1 MTYFLS
7 NLHYFLL
14 LISVIVFFHEL
25 GHFLVAKLCGVQ
37 VLRFSLGFGPR
48 LFSTTYGDTE
58 YQISLLPLGGYVKM
72 LGDTPG
78 ADIPDDLADQAFANK
93 SVGQRTAIVL
103 AGPTFNMVLALT
115 VYFVMGLGT
124 HQFGDT
130 KLGVVSANEPAYQA
144 GLRPGDR
151 VVAIGGTE
159 VHRWDELRQAIAAQP
174 KKSLQVTYERPTA
187 GGGSERRTVALVTQT
202 RREENEFNE
211 LETRG
216 KIGVSMQYLKPIVAV
231 VDPLSPAAVAGL
243 RTGDTV
249 LQVNQTPVEAWH
261 EVRSAVAATPLN
273 QKIVL
278 RVRRAAAPSGIVA
291 GATGTGAPGT
301 AVSAADAPG
310 SGPTEVLTLQPA
322 ALRTDLDSGLF
333 SAADTPWGYTGLAS
347 KDTLIASLD
356 ADSSAAQAGLLVGDR
371 VLHLTLRAAD
381 GTVSL
386 RPIGVWGIDLATFG
400 LSADSD
406 LSITVQRGSAVLSR
420 SFRLQQQQHKDAMQ
434 HTSTALVFG
443 AHNDPEVLGSYLF
456 ERRVGAVES
465 LQQALVQLG
474 DDMTLVARG
483 LGKMVRRTLPLT
495 NMGGPIML
503 FVIAEKSAKLGA
515 AYYFHTMA
523 MISVNIGIINL
534 LPIPVLDGGHLF
546 FFLIEA
552 ISRRPPSVRVRAVA
566 NTLGL
571 AMLLCLMVY
580 TLGNDVLRFVLQ

>member
-1 MTYFLS
+1 MIYVLS

-14 LISVIVFFHEL
+14 LISAIVFFHEL

-48 LFSTTYGDTE
+48 LFATTYGDTE

-72 LGDTPG
+72 LGDMPG
-78 ADIPDDLADQAFANK
+78 AEIPEDLKNHAFANK
-93 SVGQRTAIVL
+93 TVWQRTAIVL
-103 AGPTFNMVLALT
+103 AGPSFNMILALT

-130 KLGVVSANEPAYQA
+130 KLGVVSANEPAYLA
-144 GLRPGDR
+144 GLRPGDK

-159 VHRWDELRQAIAAQP
+159 VHHWNALRQAIADQP
-174 KKSLQVTYERPTA
+174 KKSLQVTFDRPTA
-187 GGGSERRTVALVTQT
+187 TGSERRTVTLVTQT

-216 KIGVSMQYLKPIVAV
+216 KIGVSMQYLRPIVAV
-231 VDPLSPAAVAGL
+231 VDPLSPAAVAGV

-249 LQVNQTPVEAWH
+249 VKVNQTPVAAWH
-261 EVRSAVAATPLN
+261 EVRNAVGATPLN
-273 QKIVL
+273 HSIEL
-278 RVRRAAAPSGIVA
+278 SVRRASAPAPTAANSQAVA
-291 GATGTGAPGT
+291 PATGAP
-301 AVSAADAPG
+301 AADAG
-310 SGPTEVLTLQPA
+310 ETGPTETVTLQPT
-322 ALRTDLDSGLF
+322 ALRSDLDSGLF
-333 SAADTPWGYTGLAS
+333 SAADAPWGYTGLTS
-347 KDTLIASLD
+347 KDTLIATVD
-356 ADSSAAQAGLLVGDR
+356 ADSSAALAGLQVGDR
-371 VLHLTLRAAD
+371 VLNLTVKAAD

-406 LSITVQRGSAVLSR
+406 LSITVQRGSTVLSR
-420 SFRLQQQQHKDAMQ
+420 SFRLQQKQQKDVLQ
-434 HTSTALVFG
+434 HTSTNLVFG

-456 ERRVGAVES
+456 ERRVGAMES
-465 LQQALVQLG
+465 LQQAFVQLG
-474 DDMTLVARG
+474 EDMTLVARG
-483 LGKMVRRTLPLT
+483 LGKMVRRTLPLN

-523 MISVNIGIINL
+523 TISVNIGIINL